1 MTRNV
6 DQSNRVDFEN
16 PSRAQ
21 TGSGL
26 LVTQADRA
34 GLNQLHVKNS
44 PDRQLEQGRS
54 SNSNTILC
62 FQNTATDFD

>member
-6 DQSNRVDFEN
+6 DQSNRLDFEN

-21 TGSGL
+21 TGSGR
-26 LVTQADRA
+26 VTEADRA

-44 PDRQLEQGRS
+44 PDRQLERGRS

-62 FQNTATDFD
+62 FQNTATDFE